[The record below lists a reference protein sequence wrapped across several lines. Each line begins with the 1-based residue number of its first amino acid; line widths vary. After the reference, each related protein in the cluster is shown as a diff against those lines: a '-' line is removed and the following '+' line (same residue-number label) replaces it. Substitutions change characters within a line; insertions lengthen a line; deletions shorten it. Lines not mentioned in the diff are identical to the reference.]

1 MMSFWCLFPTLCW
14 FFNSMNRCK
23 AKGST
28 PDPQTIC
35 PAFAV
40 GPLFSNAVST
50 SSPTPLIFTL
60 MLSTGWD
67 KKMVATHLRCCG
79 IFGDNVITNFLLI
92 LTVKDFE
99 NRLIFDKVK
108 RFNINCAIFWP
119 TLYKSPL
126 SRPHGYFSKYLG
138 LCNVHV
144 WHYTVTISY
153 AYITLTC
160 YFIKGASFD
169 ERCVA
174 PWRPAFYFVCK

>member
-1 MMSFWCLFPTLCW
+1 VQGQGVDTRPPDYLSSVCSGSPVFQRSFNLFPYPIN
-14 FFNSMNRCK
+14 FY
-23 AKGST
+23 
-28 PDPQTIC
+28 PDVIYR
-35 PAFAV
+35 V
-40 GPLFSNAVST
+40 GQ
-50 SSPTPLIFTL
+50 
-60 MLSTGWD
+60 
-67 KKMVATHLRCCG
+67 KMVATHLRCCG

-138 LCNVHV
+138 LCNVHG